1 MMQLD
6 PMKVI
11 QMIRSGANPQ
21 QIMMKFLEDEL
32 QNTPLG
38 VNLLDLAKNNRSA
51 EIEQIARNIY
61 QQRGLDY
68 DTEFNAFKQT
78 LGLK

>member
-6 PMKVI
+6 PIKII
-11 QMIRSGANPQ
+11 QLIRNGANPQ

-61 QQRGLDY
+61 KQRGLDY

>member
-1 MMQLD
+1 MMKLD

-11 QMIRSGANPQ
+11 QLIRGGANPQ

-68 DTEFNAFKQT
+68 DTEFNAFKQM

>member
-1 MMQLD
+1 MMKLD

-11 QMIRSGANPQ
+11 QLIRGGANQQ

>member
-6 PMKVI
+6 PIKII
-11 QMIRSGANPQ
+11 QLIRSGANPQ

-61 QQRGLDY
+61 KQRGLDY
-68 DTEFNAFKQT
+68 DIEFNAFKQT

>member
-1 MMQLD
+1 MMKLD
-6 PMKVI
+6 PMKII
-11 QMIRSGANPQ
+11 QLIRNGANPQ

>member
-6 PMKVI
+6 PMKII
-11 QMIRSGANPQ
+11 QLIRNGANPQ

-61 QQRGLDY
+61 KQRGLDY